1 MKKNYQKP
9 DTELIITAQNLCG
22 NLGGAS
28 GPHVD
33 TNNYQQS
40 GGGMSA
46 DARQVSIWDDEEASI
61 CGDGE

>member
-33 TNNYQQS
+33 TNASSQS
-40 GGGMSA
+40 EGGISA
-46 DARQVSIWDDEEASI
+46 DSRQINIWDDEE
-61 CGDGE
+61 